1 MGEIA
6 DDMIEGACCALC
18 GECFE
23 EEHGY
28 PVACATCWTKDCGY
42 AKAEEEGN

>member
-6 DDMIEGACCALC
+6 DDMIEGACCSLC
-18 GECFE
+18 GEYFE

-28 PVACATCWTKDCGY
+28 PVACEDCWEPDCGY
-42 AKAEEEGN
+42 QEAISKTI